1 VVTTNGNETVPPR
14 RVPEAD
20 PGAGAPAV
28 TDDDRNRFGA
38 LLDAAAER
46 GLLSPA
52 EYQARLGEVA
62 EAGSVAELQRI
73 VTELPAFG
81 APPAAGTAAES
92 AAGRPGATPA
102 TSRSGAARPAPDLDA
117 ILWAGRTP
125 PVKRRDRGNQWL
137 ALALVVAVLLVALV
151 ALGLVAAHVVHTH
164 GAAAPA
170 GGAVRLSSLR
180 L

>member
-14 RVPEAD
+14 PVPEAD
-20 PGAGAPAV
+20 PGARTPAV
-28 TDDDRNRFGA
+28 TDDDRNRFGT

-46 GLLSPA
+46 GLLSPT

-81 APPAAGTAAES
+81 APTTAGSGSGS
-92 AAGRPGATPA
+92 AAGRSGATPA
-102 TSRSGAARPAPDLDA
+102 TGGAGAARPAPDLDA
-117 ILWAGRTP
+117 ILCAGRTP

-137 ALALVVAVLLVALV
+137 VLALVVAVLLVALV
-151 ALGLVAAHVVHTH
+151 ALGLVAAHLVHTH
-164 GAAAPA
+164 GAATTAA
-170 GGAVRLSSLR
+170 GAVRFSSLR